1 MDLLGLAI
9 HHGFLPALVPRD
21 LLAVRPGLGGAVG
34 GGENLAGEGVRHLGP
49 GLRLRLVIPELLLGA
64 AGHLGYDELNLLL
77 HQLALL
83 PGDGLALLGPGP
95 DLLPLVVRL
104 PESDAVYHKA
114 RSV

>member
-49 GLRLRLVIPELLLGA
+49 GLWLRLVVPELLLGA

-83 PGDGLALLGPGP
+83 PRDGLALLRPGP
-95 DLLPLVVRL
+95 DLNSG
-104 PESDAVYHKA
+104 E
-114 RSV
+114 